1 MWGLVCIILYT
12 TTYFLVAADLH
23 KWIHFV
29 GWPLIAIGLCYTFI
43 TLLLIIKRD
52 KKTGFVPRL
61 PKQAGWLF
69 MIIMSHFLAWSI
81 LGTAFNAYYVGG
93 DPFFLGAMQISIGL
107 SVAGI
112 LWSKELLLGGILIF
126 AGMMLTYFM
135 MDYAL
140 LILAFVTGA
149 GFIIPAIIVQRNYNK
164 QEKQT
169 EQETAPNCGDP
180 A

>member
-1 MWGLVCIILYT
+1 
-12 TTYFLVAADLH
+12 
-23 KWIHFV
+23 
-29 GWPLIAIGLCYTFI
+29 
-43 TLLLIIKRD
+43 
-52 KKTGFVPRL
+52 
-61 PKQAGWLF
+61 
-69 MIIMSHFLAWSI
+69 
-81 LGTAFNAYYVGG
+81 
-93 DPFFLGAMQISIGL
+93 
-107 SVAGI
+107 
-112 LWSKELLLGGILIF
+112 
-126 AGMMLTYFM
+126 MMLTYFM